1 MAYAGMSFAALFPL
15 VNPLSAL
22 PVFLNL
28 TRGATTE
35 QRKRMAI
42 QIAIDVL
49 LILVFT
55 QALGRL
61 VLELFDLSLGMLQIA
76 GGLIVANTAWQMSTG
91 ASNAS
96 AAEAHAIHLPSFL
109 KRTHR
114 HQAAKKKNKKTPTRA
129 PHGTTSHLS
138 DPAGADLSVPA
149 PLPPTPDG
157 NPHRAGTPKKPIPPI
172 CFSPMAMPILSGPGA
187 MGIVIGLETQAKSPL
202 DSIGLGI
209 GSLGIAILVAACLL
223 AANPLSR
230 AISPA
235 AMLAMTRIFGFILL
249 AIAVAVMAAGV
260 SSLFGIPLHGSPG

>member
-1 MAYAGMSFAALFPL
+1 MNWLAYAGISFAALFPL

-28 TRGATTE
+28 TRGATKA

-61 VLELFDLSLGMLQIA
+61 VLELFGLSLGMLQIA

-91 ASNAS
+91 TTTAS
-96 AAEAHAIHLPSFL
+96 AVKTHAIHLPSFM
-109 KRTHR
+109 KSARR
-114 HQAAKKKNKKTPTRA
+114 HQRQQKQADQASGAAASRHPDATGPTTQTKNKHT
-129 PHGTTSHLS
+129 
-138 DPAGADLSVPA
+138 D
-149 PLPPTPDG
+149 
-157 NPHRAGTPKKPIPPI
+157 IPPI

-187 MGIVIGLETQAKSPL
+187 MGIIISLETQSQSLL
-202 DSIGLGI
+202 DSFGLAL
-209 GSLGIAILVAACLL
+209 GSIGIAVLAGACLL

-230 AISPA
+230 AISPS
-235 AMLAMTRIFGFILL
+235 AMIAMTRIFGFILL
-249 AIAVAVMAAGV
+249 AIAVAVFASGI
-260 SSLFGIPLHGSPG
+260 SSLFGIPLHGSPPG